1 MAQNR
6 ETPGEASKG
15 SDTGKMD
22 SKAAGMNPYV
32 GLVSSLRDVWLA
44 GKMRSIEQRVSQLEA
59 LGRFLDDKKQP
70 ILDAVASDMRKPP
83 FEAEL
88 SEIILVRNEVNHV
101 LNNLSS
107 WMKDEFVDKNLV
119 TQLDTAFIRKEPY
132 GVVLIIGPWNYPLHL
147 ILIPLVGAIAAGN
160 CVVIKPSEI
169 SRSTERLMAEVLP
182 TYLDRDCFAV
192 VTGGLEETSQL
203 LENKF
208 DYIFFTGSL
217 RVGKIV
223 MAAAAKHL
231 TPLTL
236 ELGGKNPC
244 YVADDCDL
252 QNVANRL
259 VWGRCF
265 NAGQTCIAPDYVLC
279 SVEMQEKLLPALR
292 CAITDFFG
300 PNPQESPDF
309 ARIISDREFQR
320 IRALLGSG
328 RVAIGG
334 QTDERERYVAPTVLA
349 DVQPSEPAM
358 QEEIFGPILP
368 IVTVGNVDDAIAFIN
383 SRERPLAV
391 YVFASNNKL
400 VHRVLER
407 TSSGGFGGND
417 SMMQMMLV
425 SLPFGGIGNSGLGFY
440 HGKFSFDTFSH
451 HRACL
456 LRNMGLEAMNA
467 LRYPPYTERK
477 MGLLTSVSEIKRK
490 GTCTLL

>member
-1 MAQNR
+1 
-6 ETPGEASKG
+6 
-15 SDTGKMD
+15 
-22 SKAAGMNPYV
+22 
-32 GLVSSLRDVWLA
+32 
-44 GKMRSIEQRVSQLEA
+44 
-59 LGRFLDDKKQP
+59 
-70 ILDAVASDMRKPP
+70 
-83 FEAEL
+83 
-88 SEIILVRNEVNHV
+88 
-101 LNNLSS
+101 
-107 WMKDEFVDKNLV
+107 
-119 TQLDTAFIRKEPY
+119 
-132 GVVLIIGPWNYPLHL
+132 
-147 ILIPLVGAIAAGN
+147 
-160 CVVIKPSEI
+160 
-169 SRSTERLMAEVLP
+169 
-182 TYLDRDCFAV
+182 
-192 VTGGLEETSQL
+192 
-203 LENKF
+203 
-208 DYIFFTGSL
+208 
-217 RVGKIV
+217 

-244 YVADDCDL
+244 YVADECDL

-265 NAGQTCIAPDYVLC
+265 NAGQTCLAPDYVLC
-279 SVEMQEKLLPALR
+279 SMEMQEKLLPALR
-292 CAITDFFG
+292 RAITDFFG

-334 QTDERERYVAPTVLA
+334 QTDERERYVAPTVLV

-368 IVTVGNVDDAIAFIN
+368 IVTVGNVDEAIAFIN

-391 YVFASNNKL
+391 YVFTSNNKL

-417 SMMQMMLV
+417 AMMQMMLV
-425 SLPFGGIGNSGLGFY
+425 SLPFGGIGNSGLGLY

-477 MGLLTSVSEIKRK
+477 MGLVLSTSRIKRS
-490 GTCTLL
+490 GSCTLL